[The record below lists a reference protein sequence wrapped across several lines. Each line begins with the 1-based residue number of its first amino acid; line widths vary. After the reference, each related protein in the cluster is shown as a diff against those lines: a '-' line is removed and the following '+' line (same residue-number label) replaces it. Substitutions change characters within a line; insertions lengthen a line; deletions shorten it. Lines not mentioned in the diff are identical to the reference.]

1 MQFTIARDALLAA
14 LAPGAAVTTKNDKAA
29 PILGFVRFDASTGE
43 VAIMGTNLMITMT
56 RSSPCEVAKKGSM
69 CLPANELE
77 KIVGLM
83 PAGDVR
89 LEQRE
94 NTWVEVTS
102 LAPRKKVSVKLRG
115 QTSADFPE
123 VATVPATR
131 APPVSMKI
139 ADLRMVL
146 DAVLYSACKD
156 AHRPHL
162 GVVHIEHEYEGSG
175 LHAVSTDGHR
185 LTHARADLAF
195 PVTGAQGVNVPAHS
209 LRRLL
214 SALPEEGAVDVLLAP
229 GYLVATSGPLRAVLK
244 LGDQPFPAWRQ
255 IIPTSF
261 EHTCTLARADVAV
274 MLARAETLAA
284 AKTGST
290 TFEFSARDGSGEL
303 AVSVDNPD
311 QGAMRDSVSE
321 GVALSGAGLKTC
333 MNAVYID
340 EAIQHL
346 PGDKITFSMRG
357 KVDAVHIT
365 GAGYVADNGFAAI
378 AIVMPMQ
385 S

>member
-1 MQFTIARDALLAA
+1 MQFIIAKDALLAA
-14 LAPGAAVTTKNDKAA
+14 LAPGASVTTNKAA
-29 PILGFVRFDASTGE
+29 PILGFVRIEAKAGQ
-43 VAIMGTNLMITMT
+43 AIMTGTNLMITMT
-56 RSSPCEVAKKGSM
+56 RSALCEVVKPGSL
-69 CLPANELE
+69 CAPANELE
-77 KIVGLM
+77 KIVGLL

-94 NTWVEVTS
+94 NSWLEVTS
-102 LAPRKKVSVKLRG
+102 MAPKKKVSVKLRG
-115 QTSADFPE
+115 QTAADFPD
-123 VATVPATR
+123 VATVPATT
-131 APPVSMKI
+131 APAVSMKI
-139 ADLRMVL
+139 ADLRTVL
-146 DAVLYSACKD
+146 EAVIYSACRD
-156 AHRPHL
+156 SHRPHL
-162 GVVHIEHEYEGSG
+162 EVVHIEHEYEGSG

-185 LTHARADLAF
+185 LTHARADVAF

-214 SALPEEGAVDVLLAP
+214 SSLPEGGAVDVLLAP
-229 GYLVATSGPLRAVLK
+229 GYLVATTGPLRAVLK
-244 LGDQPFPAWRQ
+244 LGDQPFPPWRQ

-261 EHTCTLARADVAV
+261 EHTCTLARADVAT

-290 TFEFSARDGSGEL
+290 LFEFSARDGSGEL

-365 GAGYVADNGFAAI
+365 GAGYVADNGFSSI
-378 AIVMPMQ
+378 AIVMPMA